1 MTKND
6 RFLIKSV
13 TSQQNQ
19 NKFCFVLDLHY
30 FCAMIYPSNFETK
43 IGFDT
48 VRRELERHCV
58 SALGCANVP
67 RLRFSTR
74 RDEVLRWLEE
84 TNEFLSIV
92 QTGKEFPLSYYFD
105 LRVVLKEVS
114 TPGTFLSA
122 ERLFDLQR
130 LLTTVSQVVR
140 FFSGDGDT
148 GSPYHR
154 LRELTSGMQSFPE
167 LSAAIGHVLDKA
179 GNIKDTASPHLHELR
194 VSIARVTSSING
206 TLRRIIT
213 QGKQDGILDN
223 DVQPSLRDGRLVL
236 PVSAMNKRKLHGIVH
251 DESATGKTVFI
262 EPDAIV
268 EANNRIR
275 ETEAEI
281 AREIIR
287 ILTEVTDQIRPHLD
301 ELAGV
306 LETLGQLDFIRAK
319 ALFAQDVGAQMCH
332 VDRKPVVEWYSAIHP
347 ALMLSLRTQ
356 GKQVVPLNIS
366 LNKQDRIL
374 VISGPNAGGK
384 SVCLKTVGVVQYMM
398 QCGLLPTLRDN
409 SHMGLFRDI
418 FIDIG
423 DQQSIEDDLSTY
435 SSHLQNMKLFLS
447 KGGKET
453 LILIDEMG
461 SGTEPQIGGAI
472 AQSIL
477 EQLNEHQVMG
487 VVTTHYQNLK
497 HFADEAD
504 GVINGAML
512 YDRQRMQPLF
522 QLSIGYPGSSFA
534 IEIARKTGLP
544 QQVIDKA
551 GEIVGSDYIN
561 MDKYLLDIVRDRRY
575 WENKRQD
582 VRAKEKRLDQMIADY
597 DERLDSIRAEHRQII
612 QDARSEAKE
621 ILRTSNAQIEHTI
634 KAIRNEQAERERT
647 KELRRQLDEFKQRL
661 SAEEPVE
668 PERLKE
674 LTPKEKRRKQPKRTP
689 KPVEPKN
696 RPLQAG
702 DNVVLKGTTTVG
714 TLISIDEKYALVAFG
729 NIKTRIEADKV
740 ERTMRKEK
748 MPKAESLSRST
759 TDEIRSRQ
767 LSFKPDI
774 DVRGMR
780 ADEAL
785 QAITYFIDDA
795 IQFTAH
801 RVRILH
807 GTGTG
812 ALKVA
817 IREYL
822 RTVDG
827 VKSFRDEH
835 VQFGGAGITV
845 VELE

>member
-1 MTKND
+1 MKIMY
-6 RFLIKSV
+6 LCS
-13 TSQQNQ
+13 
-19 NKFCFVLDLHY
+19 
-30 FCAMIYPSNFETK
+30 MIYPSNFETK
-43 IGFDT
+43 IGFDA
-48 VRRELERHCV
+48 VRRELERYCV
-58 SALGCANVP
+58 SALGAANVP

-74 RDEVLRWLEE
+74 RDEVMRWLEQ
-84 TNEFLSIV
+84 TNEFLSIL
-92 QTGKEFPLSYYFD
+92 QAKREFPLSYYFD
-105 LRVVLKEVS
+105 LRVVLKEVA

-130 LLTTVSQVVR
+130 LLVTVSQVVR
-140 FFSGDGDT
+140 FFTPDGENGT
-148 GSPYHR
+148 PYPR
-154 LRELTSGMQSFPE
+154 LSELTSGLQAFPE
-167 LSAAIGHVLDKA
+167 LSNAIGHVLDKA
-179 GNIKDTASPHLHELR
+179 GNIKDTASPQLR
-194 VSIARVTSSING
+194 DLRASITHVTSSING
-206 TLRRIIT
+206 TLRRIIAK
-213 QGKQDGILDN
+213 GKQDGILEA
-223 DVQPSLRDGRLVL
+223 DVQPSLRDGRLVV

-251 DESATGKTVFI
+251 DESASGKTVFI

-275 ETEAEI
+275 EIEAEI

-306 LETLGQLDFIRAK
+306 LDTLGQLDFIRAK

-332 VDRKPVVEWYSAIHP
+332 VDRKPVVEWYTALHP
-347 ALMLSLRTQ
+347 ALLLSLRAQ
-356 GKQVVPLNIS
+356 GKEVVPLNIT
-366 LNKQDRIL
+366 LNRKDRIL

-384 SVCLKTVGVVQYMM
+384 SVCLKTVGIVQFMM

-409 SHMGLFRDI
+409 SHMGIFRDI

-423 DQQSIEDDLSTY
+423 DQQSIENDLSTY

-447 KGGKET
+447 KGGNET

-497 HFADEAD
+497 QFAEDTD
-504 GVINGAML
+504 GVVNGAML
-512 YDRQRMQPLF
+512 YDRQHMQPLF
-522 QLSIGYPGSSFA
+522 QLSVGYPGSSFA

-544 QQVIDKA
+544 REVIDKA
-551 GEIVGSDYIN
+551 SEIVGSDYIN

-582 VRAKEKRLDQMIADY
+582 VRAKEKRLDQLIADY
-597 DERLDSIRAEHRQII
+597 DERLEGIRAEHRQII
-612 QDARSEAKE
+612 HDARNEAEE
-621 ILRTSNAQIEHTI
+621 ILRTSNAQIERTI
-634 KAIRNEQAERERT
+634 KEIRAQQAEKERT
-647 KELRRQLDEFKQRL
+647 KELRRQLDEFKKRL
-661 SAEEPVE
+661 AAEEPE
-668 PERLKE
+668 ALERLKE
-674 LTPKEKRRKQPKRTP
+674 LTPKDKPHRKQAKKAAKHVAPK
-689 KPVEPKN
+689 E

-702 DNVVLKGTTTVG
+702 DNVVIKGTNTVG
-714 TLISIDEKYALVAFG
+714 SLISIDEKYALVAFG
-729 NIKTRIEADKV
+729 NIKTRIEANQV

-748 MPKAESLSRST
+748 TPKAESLGRST
-759 TDEIRSRQ
+759 TDEIRTRQ
-767 LSFKPDI
+767 LNFKPDI

-795 IQFTAH
+795 IQFSAQ

-817 IREYL
+817 IRQYL
-822 RTVDG
+822 STVSG
-827 VKSFRDEH
+827 VKSYRDEH

-845 VELE
+845 VDLE

>member
-1 MTKND
+1 
-6 RFLIKSV
+6 
-13 TSQQNQ
+13 
-19 NKFCFVLDLHY
+19 
-30 FCAMIYPSNFETK
+30 MIYPSNFESK
-43 IGFDT
+43 IGFDA

-58 SALGCANVP
+58 SSLGAANVP

-74 RDEVLRWLEE
+74 RDEVIRWLEE

-92 QTGKEFPLSYYFD
+92 QTGREFPLSYYFD
-105 LRVVLKEVS
+105 LRVVLKEIS

-130 LLTTVSQVVR
+130 LLVTVGQVVR
-140 FFSGDGDT
+140 FFATDGEGGT
-148 GSPYHR
+148 PYPR
-154 LRELTSGMQSFPE
+154 LRELTGGMQAFPE

-179 GNIKDTASPHLHELR
+179 GNIKDTASPHLQELR
-194 VSIARVTSSING
+194 TAIARVTSSING
-206 TLRRIIT
+206 TLRRIIS

-319 ALFAQDVGAQMCH
+319 ALFARDVGAQLCH
-332 VDRKPVVEWYSAIHP
+332 VDRKPVIEWYTAIHP
-347 ALMLSLRTQ
+347 ALMLSLRAQ
-356 GKQVVPLNIS
+356 GKEVVPLNIN

-409 SHMGLFRDI
+409 SHMGIFRDI

-423 DQQSIEDDLSTY
+423 DQQSIENDLSTY

-534 IEIARKTGLP
+534 IEIARKTG
-544 QQVIDKA
+544 
-551 GEIVGSDYIN
+551 YIN

-582 VRAKEKRLDQMIADY
+582 IRAKEKRLDQMIASY
-597 DERLDSIRAEHRQII
+597 DERLDNIRAEHRQII
-612 QDARSEAKE
+612 HDARAEAQE
-621 ILRTSNAQIEHTI
+621 ILQGSNAQIERTI
-634 KAIRNEQAERERT
+634 KEIRREQAEKERT

-661 SAEEPVE
+661 NAEEPEV
-668 PERLKE
+668 PTRLKE
-674 LTPKEKRRKQPKRTP
+674 LTPKDKAHRKPPK
-689 KPVEPKN
+689 KKAASQSVAKD

-748 MPKAESLSRST
+748 MPKAESLGRST
-759 TDEIRSRQ
+759 TDEIRARQ
-767 LSFKPDI
+767 LNFKPDI

-795 IQFTAH
+795 IQFSAQ

-822 RTVDG
+822 HSVNG
-827 VKSFRDEH
+827 VKSYRDEH

>member
-1 MTKND
+1 MKND
-6 RFLIKSV
+6 
-13 TSQQNQ
+13 
-19 NKFCFVLDLHY
+19 Y
-30 FCAMIYPSNFETK
+30 FCAMIYPSTFETK
-43 IGFDT
+43 IGFDA

-58 SALGCANVP
+58 SALGAANVP

-92 QTGKEFPLSYYFD
+92 EAGKEFPLSYYFD

-130 LLTTVSQVVR
+130 LLSTVTQVVR
-140 FFSGDGDT
+140 FFADGQ
-148 GSPYHR
+148 SPYPR

-179 GNIKDTASPHLHELR
+179 GNIKDTASPHLQELR
-194 VSIARVTSSING
+194 TSIARVTSSING
-206 TLRRIIT
+206 TLRRIIA

-287 ILTEVTDQIRPHLD
+287 ILTEVTDLIRPHLLD
-301 ELAGV
+301 LEGV

-319 ALFAQDVGAQMCH
+319 ALFAKDVGAQMCH
-332 VDRKPVVEWYSAIHP
+332 VDRKPVVEWYTAIHP
-347 ALMLSLRTQ
+347 ALMLSLRSQ
-356 GKQVVPLNIS
+356 GKEVVPLNIN

-409 SHMGLFRDI
+409 SHMGLFHDI

-423 DQQSIEDDLSTY
+423 DQQSIENDLSTY

-447 KGGKET
+447 KGGRET

-477 EQLNEHQVMG
+477 EQLNRHQVMG

-497 HFADEAD
+497 HFADETD
-504 GVINGAML
+504 GVVNGAML

-522 QLSIGYPGSSFA
+522 QLSMGYPGSSFA

-551 GEIVGSDYIN
+551 AEIVGSDYIN

-582 VRAKEKRLDQMIADY
+582 IRAKEKRLDQMISDY
-597 DERLDSIRAEHRQII
+597 DERLDNIRAEHRQII
-612 QDARSEAKE
+612 HDARDEAKE
-621 ILRTSNAQIEHTI
+621 ILRTSNAQIERTI
-634 KAIRNEQAERERT
+634 KEIREQQAEKERT
-647 KELRRQLDEFKQRL
+647 KELRRQLDEFKKRL
-661 SAEEPVE
+661 NTEEPE
-668 PERLKE
+668 TPARLKE
-674 LTPKEKRRKQPKRTP
+674 LQPKDEPRRKKPKKTAP
-689 KPVEPKN
+689 KPVVKD

-702 DNVVLKGTTTVG
+702 DNVVIKGTTTVG

-748 MPKAESLSRST
+748 TPKAESLSRAT
-759 TDEIRSRQ
+759 TDEIRTRQ
-767 LSFKPDI
+767 LNFKPDI

-795 IQFTAH
+795 IQFSAQ

-822 RTVDG
+822 HTVSG

>member
-1 MTKND
+1 MKKND
-6 RFLIKSV
+6 
-13 TSQQNQ
+13 
-19 NKFCFVLDLHY
+19 Y
-30 FCAMIYPSNFETK
+30 FCAMIYPSTFETK
-43 IGFDT
+43 IGFDA

-58 SALGCANVP
+58 SALGAANVP
-67 RLRFSTR
+67 RLHFSTR
-74 RDEVLRWLEE
+74 RDEVIRWLEE
-84 TNEFLSIV
+84 THEFLSIL

-105 LRVVLKEVS
+105 LRAVLKEVS

-122 ERLFDLQR
+122 EHLFDLQR
-130 LLTTVSQVVR
+130 LMVTVSQIVR
-140 FFSGDGDT
+140 FFMADGE
-148 GSPYHR
+148 GQLPYPR
-154 LRELTSGMQSFPE
+154 LRELTSGMQAFPE

-179 GNIKDTASPHLHELR
+179 GNIKDTASPELQQLR
-194 VSIARVTSSING
+194 TTIARVTGSING
-206 TLRRIIT
+206 TLRRIIA
-213 QGKQDGILDN
+213 QGKQDGILEG

-236 PVSAMNKRKLHGIVH
+236 PVSAMNKRRLRGIVH

-262 EPDAIV
+262 EPEAIV

-287 ILTEVTDQIRPHLD
+287 ILTAVTDQVRPHLA
-301 ELAGV
+301 ELEGV
-306 LETLGQLDFIRAK
+306 LDTLGQLDFIRAK
-319 ALFAQDVGAQMCH
+319 ALFAKDVGAQMCH
-332 VDRKPVVEWYSAIHP
+332 IDRKPVIEWYTAIHP
-347 ALMLSLRTQ
+347 ALMLSLRSQ
-356 GKQVVPLNIS
+356 GKEVVPLNIN

-409 SHMGLFRDI
+409 SHMGIFRDI

-423 DQQSIEDDLSTY
+423 DQQSIENDLSTY

-477 EQLNEHQVMG
+477 EQLNNHQVMG

-497 HFADEAD
+497 HFADETD

-551 GEIVGSDYIN
+551 SEIVGSDYIN

-582 VRAKEKRLDQMIADY
+582 VRTKEKRLDQMIADY
-597 DERLDSIRAEHRQII
+597 DERLENIRAEHRQII
-612 QDARSEAKE
+612 HDARAEAQE
-621 ILRTSNAQIEHTI
+621 ILQGSNAQIERTI
-634 KAIRNEQAERERT
+634 KEIRREQAEKERT

-661 SAEEPVE
+661 NAEEPVA

-674 LTPKEKRRKQPKRTP
+674 LTPKDKAHRKPTKKKTTP
-689 KPVEPKN
+689 KAITRD

-748 MPKAESLSRST
+748 TPKTESLSRST

-767 LSFKPDI
+767 LNFKPDI

-795 IQFTAH
+795 IQFSAQ

-822 RTVDG
+822 HTVSG

-845 VELE
+845 VDLE

>member
-1 MTKND
+1 
-6 RFLIKSV
+6 
-13 TSQQNQ
+13 
-19 NKFCFVLDLHY
+19 
-30 FCAMIYPSNFETK
+30 MIYPSNFETK
-43 IGFDT
+43 IGFDA
-48 VRRELERHCV
+48 VRRELERYCV
-58 SALGCANVP
+58 SALGAANVP

-74 RDEVLRWLEE
+74 RDEVIRWLEQ

-92 QTGKEFPLSYYFD
+92 QVKREFPLSYYFD
-105 LRVVLKEVS
+105 LRVVLKEVA

-130 LLTTVSQVVR
+130 LLVTVSQVVR
-140 FFSGDGDT
+140 FFAPDGENGT
-148 GSPYHR
+148 PYPR
-154 LRELTSGMQSFPE
+154 LSELTSGLQAFPE
-167 LSAAIGHVLDKA
+167 LSKAIGHVLDKA
-179 GNIKDTASPHLHELR
+179 GNIKDTASPQLR
-194 VSIARVTSSING
+194 DLRTSITHVTSSING
-206 TLRRIIT
+206 TLRRIIA
-213 QGKQDGILDN
+213 QGKQDGILEA

-251 DESATGKTVFI
+251 DESASGKTVFI

-275 ETEAEI
+275 EIEAEI

-306 LETLGQLDFIRAK
+306 LDTLGQLDFIRAK

-332 VDRKPVVEWYSAIHP
+332 IDRKPVVEWYTALHP
-347 ALMLSLRTQ
+347 ALLLSLRAQ
-356 GKQVVPLNIS
+356 GKEVVPLNIT
-366 LNKQDRIL
+366 LNRKDRIL

-384 SVCLKTVGVVQYMM
+384 SVCLKTVGIVQYMM

-409 SHMGLFRDI
+409 SHMGIFNDI

-423 DQQSIEDDLSTY
+423 DQQSIENDLSTY

-447 KGGKET
+447 RGGKET

-497 HFADEAD
+497 QFAEDTD
-504 GVINGAML
+504 GVVNGAML
-512 YDRQRMQPLF
+512 YDRQHMQPLF
-522 QLSIGYPGSSFA
+522 QLSVGYPGSSFA

-544 QQVIDKA
+544 REVIDKA
-551 GEIVGSDYIN
+551 SEIVGSDYIN

-582 VRAKEKRLDQMIADY
+582 VRAKEKRLDQLIADY
-597 DERLDSIRAEHRQII
+597 DERLEGIRAEHRQII
-612 QDARSEAKE
+612 HDARNEAEE
-621 ILRTSNAQIEHTI
+621 ILRTSNAQIERTI
-634 KAIRNEQAERERT
+634 KEIRAQQAEKERT
-647 KELRRQLDEFKQRL
+647 KELRRQLDEFKKRL
-661 SAEEPVE
+661 ATEEPE
-668 PERLKE
+668 APERLKE
-674 LTPKEKRRKQPKRTP
+674 LTPKNQPRRKQPKKTV
-689 KPVEPKN
+689 KPVSPKE

-702 DNVVLKGTTTVG
+702 DNVVIKGSNTVG
-714 TLISIDEKYALVAFG
+714 SLISIDEKYALVAFG
-729 NIKTRIEADKV
+729 NIKTRIEADQV

-748 MPKAESLSRST
+748 TPKAESLGRST
-759 TDEIRSRQ
+759 TDEIRTRQ
-767 LSFKPDI
+767 LNFKPDI

-795 IQFTAH
+795 IQFSAQ

-817 IREYL
+817 IRQYL
-822 RTVDG
+822 SAVSG
-827 VKSFRDEH
+827 VKSYRDEH

-845 VELE
+845 VDLE

>member
-1 MTKND
+1 
-6 RFLIKSV
+6 
-13 TSQQNQ
+13 
-19 NKFCFVLDLHY
+19 
-30 FCAMIYPSNFETK
+30 MIYPDFFESK
-43 IGFDT
+43 IGFDA

-58 SALGCANVP
+58 SALGAANVP
-67 RLRFSTR
+67 RLHFSTR
-74 RDEVLRWLEE
+74 RDEVLRWLEQ

-92 QTGKEFPLSYYFD
+92 QTGREFPLSYYFD
-105 LRVVLKEVS
+105 LRVVLKEVA

-130 LLTTVSQVVR
+130 LLMTVSQVVR
-140 FFSGDGDT
+140 FFATEESRT
-148 GSPYHR
+148 LYPR
-154 LRELTSGMQSFPE
+154 LNELTGGMQAFPE
-167 LSAAIGHVLDKA
+167 LSDTIGHVLDKA
-179 GNIKDTASPHLHELR
+179 GNIKDTASPRLGELR
-194 VSIARVTSSING
+194 TAIARVTSSING
-206 TLRRIIT
+206 TMRRIIA
-213 QGKQDGILDN
+213 QGKQDGILDA
-223 DVQPSLRDGRLVL
+223 DVQPSLRDGRLVV

-287 ILTEVTDQIRPHLD
+287 ILTEISDQIRPHLD

-319 ALFAQDVGAQMCH
+319 ALFAKDVGAQMCH
-332 VDRKPVVEWYSAIHP
+332 VDRKPVVEWYTAIHP
-347 ALMLSLRTQ
+347 ALLLSLRSQ
-356 GKQVVPLNIS
+356 GKEVVPLNIH

-423 DQQSIEDDLSTY
+423 DQQSIENDLSTY

-497 HFADEAD
+497 HYADEAE
-504 GVINGAML
+504 GVVNGAML

-522 QLSIGYPGSSFA
+522 QLSMGYPGSSFA

-551 GEIVGSDYIN
+551 SEIVGSDYIN

-582 VRAKEKRLDQMIADY
+582 IRMKERHLDQMIADY
-597 DERLDSIRAEHRQII
+597 DERLDKIRAEHRQII
-612 QDARSEAKE
+612 HDARSEAQE
-621 ILRTSNAQIEHTI
+621 ILRGSNAQIERTI
-634 KAIRNEQAERERT
+634 KEIREQQAEKERT

-661 SAEEPVE
+661 NAME
-668 PERLKE
+668 PEDPSRLKE
-674 LTPKEKRRKQPKRTP
+674 ITPKDKPRRKQPKKKAAQTP
-689 KPVEPKN
+689 AKD
-696 RPLQAG
+696 RPLQPG
-702 DNVVLKGTTTVG
+702 DNVLLKGTTTVG

-729 NIKTRIEADKV
+729 NIKTRIEADQV

-748 MPKAESLSRST
+748 LPKAESLSRST
-759 TDEIRSRQ
+759 TDEIRTRQ
-767 LSFKPDI
+767 LNFKPDI

-795 IQFTAH
+795 IQFSAQ

-822 RTVDG
+822 HSVDG

>member
-1 MTKND
+1 
-6 RFLIKSV
+6 
-13 TSQQNQ
+13 
-19 NKFCFVLDLHY
+19 
-30 FCAMIYPSNFETK
+30 MIYPSTFETK
-43 IGFDT
+43 IGFDA

-58 SALGCANVP
+58 SALGAANVP
-67 RLRFSTR
+67 LLRFSNR
-74 RDEVLRWLEE
+74 RDEVVRWLEE
-84 TNEFLSIV
+84 TNEFLSIL

-105 LRVVLKEVS
+105 LRVVLKEIA

-130 LLTTVSQVVR
+130 LLVTVSQVLR
-140 FFSGDGDT
+140 FFNSGNDGNT
-148 GSPYHR
+148 TYPR
-154 LRELTSGMQSFPE
+154 LSELTSGMQAFPE
-167 LSAAIGHVLDKA
+167 LSTAIAHVLDKA

-206 TLRRIIT
+206 TLRRIIA

-287 ILTEVTDQIRPHLD
+287 ILTEVTDLIRPHLA
-301 ELAGV
+301 ELASV

-319 ALFAQDVGAQMCH
+319 ALFAKDVGAQMCH
-332 VDRKPVVEWYSAIHP
+332 IDRKPVVEWYTAIHP
-347 ALMLSLRTQ
+347 ALMLSLRAQ
-356 GKQVVPLNIS
+356 GKEVVPLNIN
-366 LNKQDRIL
+366 LNRQDRIL

-418 FIDIG
+418 FID
-423 DQQSIEDDLSTY
+423 QQSIENDLSTY

-447 KGGKET
+447 KGGRET

-497 HFADEAD
+497 HFADETD
-504 GVINGAML
+504 GVVNGAML

-522 QLSIGYPGSSFA
+522 QLSMGYPGSSFA

-551 GEIVGSDYIN
+551 SEIVGSDYIN

-597 DERLDSIRAEHRQII
+597 DDRLDNIRAEHRQII
-612 QDARSEAKE
+612 HDARAEAQE
-621 ILRTSNAQIEHTI
+621 ILQGSNAQIERTI
-634 KAIRNEQAERERT
+634 KEIRAQQAEKERT

-661 SAEEPVE
+661 NASEPE
-668 PERLKE
+668 APERLKE
-674 LTPKEKRRKQPKRTP
+674 LTPKDKAHRKQPKKKAAP
-689 KPVEPKN
+689 KPVAKD

-714 TLISIDEKYALVAFG
+714 SLISIDEKYALVAFG

-748 MPKAESLSRST
+748 TPKAESLGRST
-759 TDEIRSRQ
+759 TDEIRARQ
-767 LSFKPDI
+767 LNFKPDI

-795 IQFTAH
+795 IQFSAQ

-822 RTVDG
+822 HTVNG

-845 VELE
+845 VDLE

>member
-1 MTKND
+1 
-6 RFLIKSV
+6 
-13 TSQQNQ
+13 
-19 NKFCFVLDLHY
+19 
-30 FCAMIYPSNFETK
+30 MIYPSNFETK
-43 IGFDT
+43 IGFDAI
-48 VRRELERHCV
+48 RHELARHCV
-58 SALGCANVP
+58 SELGTAHVP
-67 RLRFSTR
+67 LLRFSTR
-74 RDEVLRWLEE
+74 RDEVIGWLEE

-92 QTGKEFPLSYYFD
+92 ETGKEFPLSYYFD

-130 LLTTVSQVVR
+130 LLQTVGQVVR
-140 FFSGDGDT
+140 FFTSGGDGE
-148 GSPYHR
+148 SPYPR
-154 LRELTSGMQSFPE
+154 LKQLTAGLQSFPE
-167 LSAAIGHVLDKA
+167 LGTAIGHVLDKA
-179 GNIKDTASPHLHELR
+179 GNIKDTASPRLQELR
-194 VSIARVTSSING
+194 TSIARVTSSING
-206 TLRRIIT
+206 TLRRIIA
-213 QGKQDGILDN
+213 QGKQDGILDA

-236 PVSAMNKRKLHGIVH
+236 PVSAMNKRKVHGIVH

-262 EPDAIV
+262 EPEAIV

-287 ILTEVTDQIRPHLD
+287 ILTALTDQIRPHLP
-301 ELAGV
+301 ELEGV
-306 LETLGQLDFIRAK
+306 LETLGRLDFIRAK
-319 ALFAQDVGAQMCH
+319 ALFAQDVGGQMCH
-332 VDRKPVVEWYSAIHP
+332 VDRHPVVEWYHAIHP
-347 ALMLSLRTQ
+347 ALMMSLRVQ
-356 GKQVVPLNIS
+356 GKSVVPLNIT
-366 LNKQDRIL
+366 LNKRDRVL

-398 QCGLLPTLRDN
+398 QCGLLPTVHDN
-409 SHMGLFRDI
+409 SHMGIFHDI

-423 DQQSIEDDLSTY
+423 DQQSIENDLSTY
-435 SSHLQNMKLFLS
+435 SSHLQNMKLFLA
-447 KGGKET
+447 KGGEQS

-477 EQLNEHQVMG
+477 EQLNEHRVMG

-497 HFADEAD
+497 HFADETD
-504 GVINGAML
+504 GVVNGAML

-522 QLSIGYPGSSFA
+522 QLSMGYPGSSFA

-551 GEIVGSDYIN
+551 SEIVGSDYIN

-575 WENKRQD
+575 WENKRQE
-582 VRAKEKRLDQMIADY
+582 VRAKEKRLDQMIEAY
-597 DERLDSIRAEHRQII
+597 DQRLDNIRAEHRQII
-612 QDARSEAKE
+612 HDAREEAQE
-621 ILRTSNAQIEHTI
+621 ILRGSNAQIEKTI
-634 KAIRNEQAERERT
+634 KEIRDQQAEKERT

-661 SAEEPVE
+661 NAEEPE
-668 PERLKE
+668 APTRLKE
-674 LTPKEKRRKQPKRTP
+674 LTPKDKPRRKQPKSKRTP
-689 KPVEPKN
+689 AAPAS

-702 DNVVLKGTTTVG
+702 DNVVIKGTTTVG

-748 MPKAESLSRST
+748 LPKAESLSRST
-759 TDEIRSRQ
+759 TDEIRTRQ
-767 LSFKPDI
+767 LNFKPDI

-795 IQFTAH
+795 IQFNAQ

-822 RTVDG
+822 RSVGG
-827 VKSFRDEH
+827 VKSYRDEH

>member
-1 MTKND
+1 
-6 RFLIKSV
+6 
-13 TSQQNQ
+13 
-19 NKFCFVLDLHY
+19 
-30 FCAMIYPSNFETK
+30 MIYPSSFENK
-43 IGFDT
+43 IGFDA

-58 SALGCANVP
+58 STLGAANVP
-67 RLRFSTR
+67 RLRFSTQ
-74 RDEVLRWLEE
+74 RDEVVRWLEQ

-92 QTGKEFPLSYYFD
+92 QTGREFPLSYYFD
-105 LRVVLKEVS
+105 LRVVLKEVA

-130 LLTTVSQVVR
+130 LLVTVTQVVR
-140 FFSGDGDT
+140 FFATDGEGNT
-148 GSPYHR
+148 PYPR
-154 LRELTSGMQSFPE
+154 LRELTNGMQSFPE
-167 LSAAIGHVLDKA
+167 VSVAIGRVLDKA
-179 GNIKDTASPHLHELR
+179 GNIKDTASPILHELR

-206 TLRRIIT
+206 TLRRIIA

-236 PVSAMNKRKLHGIVH
+236 PVNAMNKRKLHGIVH

-262 EPDAIV
+262 EPEAIV

-287 ILTEVTDQIRPHLD
+287 ILTEVTDLIRPHLD

-306 LETLGQLDFIRAK
+306 LDTLGLLDFIRAK

-332 VDRKPVVEWYSAIHP
+332 VDRKPVLEWYSAVHP
-347 ALMLSLRTQ
+347 ALLLSLRTQ
-356 GKQVVPLNIS
+356 GKEVVPLNIA
-366 LNKQDRIL
+366 LNRQNRIL

-384 SVCLKTVGVVQYMM
+384 SVCLKTVGIVQYMM
-398 QCGLLPTLRDN
+398 QCGLLPPLRDN
-409 SHMGLFRDI
+409 SHMGIFRDI

-423 DQQSIEDDLSTY
+423 DQQSIENDLSTY

-477 EQLNEHQVMG
+477 EQLNDHQVMG

-497 HFADEAD
+497 HFAEEAE
-504 GVINGAML
+504 GVVNGAML

-522 QLSIGYPGSSFA
+522 QLSVGYPGSSFA

-551 GEIVGSDYIN
+551 SEIVGSDYIN

-582 VRAKEKRLDQMIADY
+582 IRAKEKRLDQMVADY
-597 DERLDSIRAEHRQII
+597 DERLENIRAEHRQII
-612 QDARSEAKE
+612 HEARDEAKE
-621 ILRTSNAQIEHTI
+621 ILRTSNAQIERTI
-634 KAIRNEQAERERT
+634 KEIREQQAEKERT

-661 SAEEPVE
+661 NAEEPE
-668 PERLKE
+668 IPTRLME
-674 LTPKEKRRKQPKRTP
+674 LTPKDKPHRKQPKKQTP
-689 KPVEPKN
+689 KPLPVKE

-748 MPKAESLSRST
+748 KNKVESLGRTT
-759 TDEIRSRQ
+759 TDEIRNRQ
-767 LSFKPDI
+767 LNFKPDI

-795 IQFTAH
+795 IQFSAQ

-822 RTVDG
+822 RTVNG
-827 VKSFRDEH
+827 VKSYRDEH

>member
-1 MTKND
+1 MAKND
-6 RFLIKSV
+6 
-13 TSQQNQ
+13 
-19 NKFCFVLDLHY
+19 Y
-30 FCAMIYPSNFETK
+30 FCHMIYPSNFESK
-43 IGFDT
+43 IGFDA

-58 SALGCANVP
+58 SALGTANVP

-74 RDEVLRWLEE
+74 RDEVIRWLEE

-92 QTGKEFPLSYYFD
+92 LTGREFPLSYYFD

-130 LLTTVSQVVR
+130 LLVTVNQVVR
-140 FFSGDGDT
+140 FFAADGDGQ
-148 GSPYHR
+148 SPYPR
-154 LRELTSGMQSFPE
+154 LRQLTSGLQAFPE

-179 GNIKDTASPHLHELR
+179 GNIKDTASPHLQELR
-194 VSIARVTSSING
+194 TSIARVTSSING
-206 TLRRIIT
+206 TLRRIIS

-236 PVSAMNKRKLHGIVH
+236 PVSAMNKRKLRGIVH

-301 ELAGV
+301 ELAAV

-332 VDRKPVVEWYSAIHP
+332 VDRKPVIEWYTAKHP
-347 ALMLSLRTQ
+347 ALMLSLRSQ
-356 GKQVVPLNIS
+356 GKEVVPLNIA
-366 LNKQDRIL
+366 LNKQNRIL

-409 SHMGLFRDI
+409 SHMGIFRDI

-423 DQQSIEDDLSTY
+423 DQQSIENDLSTY

-477 EQLNEHQVMG
+477 EQLNNDQVMG
-487 VVTTHYQNLK
+487 IVTTHYQNLK
-497 HFADEAD
+497 HFADETD
-504 GVINGAML
+504 GVVNGAML

-522 QLSIGYPGSSFA
+522 QLSMGYPGSSFA

-551 GEIVGSDYIN
+551 SEIVGSDYIN

-582 VRAKEKRLDQMIADY
+582 VRAKEKRLDQMIEDY
-597 DERLDSIRAEHRQII
+597 DERLDNIRAEHRQII
-612 QDARSEAKE
+612 HDARHEAEE
-621 ILRTSNAQIEHTI
+621 ILRGSNAQIERTI
-634 KAIRNEQAERERT
+634 KEIREQQAEKERT

-661 SAEEPVE
+661 NAEEPIE
-668 PERLKE
+668 PDRLKE
-674 LTPKEKRRKQPKRTP
+674 LTPKDKPRRKQPKKKAP
-689 KPVEPKN
+689 QPVAKD

-702 DNVVLKGTTTVG
+702 DNVVLKGTKTVG

-729 NIKTRIEADKV
+729 NIKTRIEAGQV
-740 ERTMRKEK
+740 ERTMRKEAL
-748 MPKAESLSRST
+748 PKAESLGRT
-759 TDEIRSRQ
+759 TSDEIRTRQ
-767 LSFKPDI
+767 LNFKPDI

-795 IQFTAH
+795 IQFSAQ

-822 RTVDG
+822 HTVGG
-827 VKSFRDEH
+827 VKSYRDEH

>member
-1 MTKND
+1 
-6 RFLIKSV
+6 
-13 TSQQNQ
+13 
-19 NKFCFVLDLHY
+19 
-30 FCAMIYPSNFETK
+30 MIYPSSFETK
-43 IGFDT
+43 IGFDA

-58 SALGCANVP
+58 SALGAANVP

-74 RDEVLRWLEE
+74 RDEVIRWLEE

-92 QTGKEFPLSYYFD
+92 QTGREFPLSYYFD

-130 LLTTVSQVVR
+130 LLGTVTQVVR
-140 FFSGDGDT
+140 FFATDGDGNA
-148 GSPYHR
+148 PYPR
-154 LRELTSGMQSFPE
+154 LRELTSGMQAFPE
-167 LSAAIGHVLDKA
+167 LSSAIGHVLDKA

-194 VSIARVTSSING
+194 VAIARVTSSING
-206 TLRRIIT
+206 TLRRIIA

-319 ALFAQDVGAQMCH
+319 ALFAKDVGAQMCH
-332 VDRKPVVEWYSAIHP
+332 IDRKPVVEWYTAIHP
-347 ALMLSLRTQ
+347 ALMLSLRPQ
-356 GKQVVPLNIS
+356 GKEVVPLNIN
-366 LNKQDRIL
+366 LNQQNRIL

-409 SHMGLFRDI
+409 SHMGLFHDI

-423 DQQSIEDDLSTY
+423 DQQSIENDLSTY

-477 EQLNEHQVMG
+477 EQLNEHKVMG

-497 HFADEAD
+497 HFADETD
-504 GVINGAML
+504 GVVNGAML

-522 QLSIGYPGSSFA
+522 QLSMGYPGSSFA

-551 GEIVGSDYIN
+551 SEIVGSDYIN

-597 DERLDSIRAEHRQII
+597 DERLDNIRAEHRQII
-612 QDARSEAKE
+612 HDARAEAQE
-621 ILRTSNAQIEHTI
+621 ILQGSNAQIERTI
-634 KAIRNEQAERERT
+634 KEIRAQQAEKERT
-647 KELRRQLDEFKQRL
+647 KELRRQLDEFKRRL
-661 SAEEPVE
+661 NAEEPE
-668 PERLKE
+668 SPERLKE
-674 LTPKEKRRKQPKRTP
+674 LTPNDKAHRKPAKKKV
-689 KPVEPKN
+689 KPLQADKN

-748 MPKAESLSRST
+748 MPKTESLGRTT

-767 LSFKPDI
+767 LNFKPDI

-795 IQFTAH
+795 IQFSAQ

-822 RTVDG
+822 HTVSG
-827 VKSFRDEH
+827 VKSYRDEH

-845 VELE
+845 VDLE

>member
-1 MTKND
+1 
-6 RFLIKSV
+6 
-13 TSQQNQ
+13 
-19 NKFCFVLDLHY
+19 
-30 FCAMIYPSNFETK
+30 MIYPSSFETK
-43 IGFDT
+43 IGFDA
-48 VRRELERHCV
+48 VRREVERHCV
-58 SALGCANVP
+58 SALGAANVP

-74 RDEVLRWLEE
+74 RDEVIRWLEE
-84 TNEFLSIV
+84 TNEFLSILE
-92 QTGKEFPLSYYFD
+92 TGKEFPLSYYFD

-130 LLTTVSQVVR
+130 LLSTVTQVVR
-140 FFSGDGDT
+140 FFAVEGGEST
-148 GSPYHR
+148 PYPR
-154 LRELTSGMQSFPE
+154 LRELTSDMQSFPE

-179 GNIKDTASPHLHELR
+179 GNIKDTASPRLQELR
-194 VSIARVTSSING
+194 TAIARVTSSING
-206 TLRRIIT
+206 TLRRIIA

-287 ILTEVTDQIRPHLD
+287 ILTEVTDLIRPHLG

-306 LETLGQLDFIRAK
+306 LDTLGQLDFIRAK
-319 ALFAQDVGAQMCH
+319 ALFAKDVGAQMCH
-332 VDRKPVVEWYSAIHP
+332 VDRKPVVEWYTAIHP
-347 ALMLSLRTQ
+347 ALMLSLRSQ
-356 GKQVVPLNIS
+356 GKEVVPLNIA
-366 LNKQDRIL
+366 LNKQNRIL

-409 SHMGLFRDI
+409 SHMGLFNDI

-423 DQQSIEDDLSTY
+423 DQQSIENDLSTY

-447 KGGKET
+447 RGGKQS

-497 HFADEAD
+497 HFADETD
-504 GVINGAML
+504 GVVNGAML
-512 YDRQRMQPLF
+512 YDRQHMQPLF
-522 QLSIGYPGSSFA
+522 QLSMGYPGSSFA

-551 GEIVGSDYIN
+551 AEIVGSDYIN

-582 VRAKEKRLDQMIADY
+582 VRAKERRLDQMIADY
-597 DERLDSIRAEHRQII
+597 DERLDNIRAEHRQII
-612 QDARSEAKE
+612 HEARAEAQE
-621 ILRTSNAQIEHTI
+621 ILQGSNAQIERTI
-634 KAIRNEQAERERT
+634 KAIRDEQAEKERT
-647 KELRRQLDEFKQRL
+647 KELRRQLDEFKARL
-661 SAEEPVE
+661 NAEEPE
-668 PERLKE
+668 TPLRLKE
-674 LTPKEKRRKQPKRTP
+674 LTPKTTPRRKQPKKSAP
-689 KPVEPKN
+689 KAMAKD

-729 NIKTRIEADKV
+729 IIKTRIEADKV

-748 MPKAESLSRST
+748 APKAESLGRST
-759 TDEIRSRQ
+759 TDEIRARQ
-767 LSFKPDI
+767 LNFKPDI

-795 IQFTAH
+795 IQFSAQ

-822 RTVDG
+822 HTVSG
-827 VKSFRDEH
+827 VKSYRDEH

-845 VELE
+845 VDLE

>member
-1 MTKND
+1 MEKNYY
-6 RFLIKSV
+6 L
-13 TSQQNQ
+13 
-19 NKFCFVLDLHY
+19 
-30 FCAMIYPSNFETK
+30 CAMIYPSNFETK
-43 IGFDT
+43 IGFDA

-58 SALGCANVP
+58 SALGAANVP
-67 RLRFSTR
+67 LLRFSTR
-74 RDEVLRWLEE
+74 RDEIVRWLEE
-84 TNEFLSIV
+84 TNEFLSIIV
-92 QTGKEFPLSYYFD
+92 TGKEFPLSYYFD
-105 LRVVLKEVS
+105 LRVVLKEVA

-130 LLTTVSQVVR
+130 LLVTVTQIVR
-140 FFSGDGDT
+140 FFAANGESGT
-148 GSPYHR
+148 PYPR
-154 LRELTSGMQSFPE
+154 LRELTSGMQAFPE
-167 LSAAIGHVLDKA
+167 LSAAIGHILDKA

-194 VSIARVTSSING
+194 TAIARVTSSING
-206 TLRRIIT
+206 TLRRIIA

-287 ILTEVTDQIRPHLD
+287 ILTEVTDLIRPHLD
-301 ELAGV
+301 DLAAV
-306 LETLGQLDFIRAK
+306 LETLGRLDFIRAK

-332 VDRKPVVEWYSAIHP
+332 VDRKPVIEWYNAIHP

-356 GKQVVPLNIS
+356 GKEVVPLNIS

-384 SVCLKTVGVVQYMM
+384 SVCLKTVGVVQYMV

-409 SHMGLFRDI
+409 SHMGIFHDI

-423 DQQSIEDDLSTY
+423 DQQSIENDLSTY

-447 KGGKET
+447 RGGKET

-497 HFADEAD
+497 HFAEETD
-504 GVINGAML
+504 GVVNGAML

-522 QLSIGYPGSSFA
+522 QLSMGYPGSSFA

-544 QQVIDKA
+544 QAVIDKA
-551 GEIVGSDYIN
+551 SEIVGSDYIN

-582 VRAKEKRLDQMIADY
+582 IRSKEKRLDQMIADY
-597 DERLDSIRAEHRQII
+597 DERLDNIRAEHRQII
-612 QDARSEAKE
+612 HDARAEAQE
-621 ILRTSNAQIEHTI
+621 LLRGSNAQIERTI
-634 KAIRNEQAERERT
+634 KEIRNQQAEKERT

-661 SAEEPVE
+661 NEQE
-668 PERLKE
+668 PEAPSRLQE
-674 LTPKEKRRKQPKRTP
+674 LTPKDKPHRKQPKKKTP
-689 KPVEPKN
+689 QPMTKD
-696 RPLQAG
+696 RPMQAG

-729 NIKTRIEADKV
+729 NIKTRVEADKV

-748 MPKAESLSRST
+748 KQKTESLGRAT
-759 TDEIRSRQ
+759 TDEIRTRQ
-767 LSFKPDI
+767 LNFKPDI

-795 IQFTAH
+795 IQFSAQ

-822 RTVDG
+822 HTVSG
-827 VKSFRDEH
+827 VKSYRDEH

-845 VELE
+845 VDLE

>member
-1 MTKND
+1 
-6 RFLIKSV
+6 R
-13 TSQQNQ
+13 
-19 NKFCFVLDLHY
+19 
-30 FCAMIYPSNFETK
+30 
-43 IGFDT
+43 
-48 VRRELERHCV
+48 
-58 SALGCANVP
+58 
-67 RLRFSTR
+67 
-74 RDEVLRWLEE
+74 
-84 TNEFLSIV
+84 
-92 QTGKEFPLSYYFD
+92 
-105 LRVVLKEVS
+105 
-114 TPGTFLSA
+114 
-122 ERLFDLQR
+122 
-130 LLTTVSQVVR
+130 
-140 FFSGDGDT
+140 
-148 GSPYHR
+148 
-154 LRELTSGMQSFPE
+154 
-167 LSAAIGHVLDKA
+167 
-179 GNIKDTASPHLHELR
+179 LHELR

-206 TLRRIIT
+206 TIRRIIA
-213 QGKQDGILDN
+213 QGKQDDILEN

-301 ELAGV
+301 ELSGV

-319 ALFAQDVGAQMCH
+319 ALFAKDVGAQLCH
-332 VDRKPVVEWYSAIHP
+332 VDRKPVVEWYTAIHP
-347 ALMLSLRTQ
+347 ALMLSLRNQ
-356 GKQVVPLNIS
+356 GKEVVPLNIN
-366 LNKQDRIL
+366 LNKKDRIL

-423 DQQSIEDDLSTY
+423 DQQSIENDLSTY

-504 GVINGAML
+504 GVVNGAML
-512 YDRQRMQPLF
+512 YDRQHMQPLF
-522 QLSIGYPGSSFA
+522 QLSVGYPGSSFA

-551 GEIVGSDYIN
+551 SEIVGSDYIN

-582 VRAKEKRLDQMIADY
+582 VRAKERRLDQLIADY
-597 DERLDSIRAEHRQII
+597 DERLDNIRAEHRQII
-612 QDARSEAKE
+612 HEARNEAEE
-621 ILRTSNAQIEHTI
+621 ILRTSNAQIERTI
-634 KAIRNEQAERERT
+634 KEIREQQAEKERT
-647 KELRRQLDEFKQRL
+647 KELRRQLDEFKRRL
-661 SAEEPVE
+661 NAEEPEV
-668 PERLKE
+668 PSRLKE
-674 LTPKEKRRKQPKRTP
+674 LTPKDKPRRKQPKKAAP
-689 KPVEPKN
+689 KPVAKD

-702 DNVVLKGTTTVG
+702 DNVVIKGTTTVG

-729 NIKTRIEADKV
+729 NIKTRIEVDQV

-748 MPKAESLSRST
+748 TPKAESLSRST
-759 TDEIRSRQ
+759 TDEIRARQ
-767 LSFKPDI
+767 LNFKPDI

-795 IQFTAH
+795 IQFNAH

-822 RTVDG
+822 HTVNG
-827 VKSFRDEH
+827 VKSYRDEH

>member
-1 MTKND
+1 
-6 RFLIKSV
+6 
-13 TSQQNQ
+13 
-19 NKFCFVLDLHY
+19 
-30 FCAMIYPSNFETK
+30 MIYPSTFETK
-43 IGFDT
+43 IGFDA

-58 SALGCANVP
+58 SALGAANVP

-92 QTGKEFPLSYYFD
+92 EAGKEFPLSYYFD

-130 LLTTVSQVVR
+130 LLSTVTQVVR
-140 FFSGDGDT
+140 FFADGQ
-148 GSPYHR
+148 SPYPR

-179 GNIKDTASPHLHELR
+179 GNIKDTASPHLQELR
-194 VSIARVTSSING
+194 TSIARVTSSING
-206 TLRRIIT
+206 TLRRIIA

-287 ILTEVTDQIRPHLD
+287 ILTEVTDLIRPHLRD
-301 ELAGV
+301 LEGV

-319 ALFAQDVGAQMCH
+319 ALFAKDVGAQMCH
-332 VDRKPVVEWYSAIHP
+332 VDRKPVVEWYTAIHP
-347 ALMLSLRTQ
+347 ALMLSLRSQ
-356 GKQVVPLNIS
+356 GKEVVPLNIN

-409 SHMGLFRDI
+409 SHMGLFHDI

-423 DQQSIEDDLSTY
+423 DQQSIENDLSTY

-447 KGGKET
+447 KGGRET

-477 EQLNEHQVMG
+477 EQLNRHQVMG

-497 HFADEAD
+497 HFADETD
-504 GVINGAML
+504 GVVNGAML

-522 QLSIGYPGSSFA
+522 QLSMGYPGSSFA

-551 GEIVGSDYIN
+551 AEIVGSDYIN

-582 VRAKEKRLDQMIADY
+582 IRAKEKRLDQMISDY
-597 DERLDSIRAEHRQII
+597 DERLDNIRAEHRQII
-612 QDARSEAKE
+612 HDARDEAKE
-621 ILRTSNAQIEHTI
+621 ILRTSNAQIERTI
-634 KAIRNEQAERERT
+634 KEIREQQAEKERT
-647 KELRRQLDEFKQRL
+647 KELRRQLDEFKKRL
-661 SAEEPVE
+661 NTEEPE
-668 PERLKE
+668 APARLKE
-674 LTPKEKRRKQPKRTP
+674 LQPKDEPRRKKPKKTAP
-689 KPVEPKN
+689 KPVAKN

-702 DNVVLKGTTTVG
+702 DNVVIKGTTTVG

-748 MPKAESLSRST
+748 TPKAESLSRAT
-759 TDEIRSRQ
+759 TDEIRTRQ
-767 LSFKPDI
+767 LNFKPDI

-795 IQFTAH
+795 IQFSAQ

-822 RTVDG
+822 HTVSG

>member
-1 MTKND
+1 
-6 RFLIKSV
+6 
-13 TSQQNQ
+13 
-19 NKFCFVLDLHY
+19 
-30 FCAMIYPSNFETK
+30 MIYPSNFESK
-43 IGFDT
+43 IGFDA

-58 SALGCANVP
+58 SALGAANVP

-74 RDEVLRWLEE
+74 RDEVIRWLEE

-114 TPGTFLSA
+114 TPGTFMSA

-130 LLTTVSQVVR
+130 LLVTVTQVVR
-140 FFSGDGDT
+140 FFDADGESG
-148 GSPYHR
+148 SLYPR
-154 LRELTSGMQSFPE
+154 LKNLTSGMQSFPE

-179 GNIKDTASPHLHELR
+179 GNIKDTASPRLQELR
-194 VSIARVTSSING
+194 TAIARVTSSING
-206 TLRRIIT
+206 TLRRIIA

-287 ILTEVTDQIRPHLD
+287 ILIEVTDQIRPHLD
-301 ELAGV
+301 ELAGI
-306 LETLGQLDFIRAK
+306 LDTLGQLDFIRAK
-319 ALFAQDVGAQMCH
+319 ALFALDVGAQMCH
-332 VDRKPVVEWYSAIHP
+332 VDRKPVIEWYNAIHP

-356 GKQVVPLNIS
+356 GKQVVPLNIA

-409 SHMGLFRDI
+409 SHMGLFHDI

-423 DQQSIEDDLSTY
+423 DQQSIENDLSTY

-497 HFADEAD
+497 HFADETN
-504 GVINGAML
+504 GVVNGAML

-522 QLSIGYPGSSFA
+522 QLSMGYPGSSFA

-544 QQVIDKA
+544 QQVIEKA
-551 GEIVGSDYIN
+551 SEIVGSDYIN

-612 QDARSEAKE
+612 HDARAEAQE
-621 ILRTSNAQIEHTI
+621 ILRGSNAQIERTI
-634 KAIRNEQAERERT
+634 KEIRELQAEKERT

-661 SAEEPVE
+661 NAEEPE
-668 PERLKE
+668 APSRLKE
-674 LTPKEKRRKQPKRTP
+674 LTPKDKQRRKQPKK
-689 KPVEPKN
+689 KPQQPIVKE

-748 MPKAESLSRST
+748 LPKTESLGRAT
-759 TDEIRSRQ
+759 TDEIRTRQ
-767 LSFKPDI
+767 LNFKPDI

-795 IQFTAH
+795 IQFSAQ

-822 RTVDG
+822 RTVSG

-845 VELE
+845 VDLE

>member
-1 MTKND
+1 MAKND
-6 RFLIKSV
+6 
-13 TSQQNQ
+13 
-19 NKFCFVLDLHY
+19 Y
-30 FCAMIYPSNFETK
+30 FCHMIYPSNFESK
-43 IGFDT
+43 IGFDA

-58 SALGCANVP
+58 SALGTANVP

-74 RDEVLRWLEE
+74 RDEVIRWLEE

-92 QTGKEFPLSYYFD
+92 LTGREFPLSYYFD

-130 LLTTVSQVVR
+130 LLVTVNQVVR
-140 FFSGDGDT
+140 FFAADGDGQ
-148 GSPYHR
+148 SPYPR
-154 LRELTSGMQSFPE
+154 LRQLTSGLQAFPE
-167 LSAAIGHVLDKA
+167 LSSAIGHVLDKA
-179 GNIKDTASPHLHELR
+179 GNIKDTASPHLQELR
-194 VSIARVTSSING
+194 TSIARVTSSING
-206 TLRRIIT
+206 TLRRIIS

-236 PVSAMNKRKLHGIVH
+236 PVSAMNKRKLRGIVH

-301 ELAGV
+301 ELAAV

-332 VDRKPVVEWYSAIHP
+332 VDRKPVIEWYTAKHP
-347 ALMLSLRTQ
+347 ALMLSLRSQ
-356 GKQVVPLNIS
+356 GKEVVPLNIA
-366 LNKQDRIL
+366 LNKQNRIL

-409 SHMGLFRDI
+409 SHMGIFRDI

-423 DQQSIEDDLSTY
+423 DQQSIENDLSTY

-477 EQLNEHQVMG
+477 EQLNNNQVMG
-487 VVTTHYQNLK
+487 IVTTHYQNLK
-497 HFADEAD
+497 HFADETD
-504 GVINGAML
+504 GVVNGAML

-522 QLSIGYPGSSFA
+522 QLSMGYPGSSFA

-551 GEIVGSDYIN
+551 SEIVGSDYIN

-582 VRAKEKRLDQMIADY
+582 VRAKEKRLDQMIEDY
-597 DERLDSIRAEHRQII
+597 DERLDNIRAEHRQII
-612 QDARSEAKE
+612 HDARHEAEE
-621 ILRTSNAQIEHTI
+621 ILRGSNAQIERTI
-634 KAIRNEQAERERT
+634 KEIREQQAEKERT

-661 SAEEPVE
+661 NAEEPIE
-668 PERLKE
+668 PDRLKE
-674 LTPKEKRRKQPKRTP
+674 LTPKDKPRRKQPKKKAP
-689 KPVEPKN
+689 QPVAKD

-702 DNVVLKGTTTVG
+702 DNVVLKGTKTVG

-729 NIKTRIEADKV
+729 NIKTRIESGQV
-740 ERTMRKEK
+740 ERTMRKEAL
-748 MPKAESLSRST
+748 PKAESLGRT
-759 TDEIRSRQ
+759 TSDEIRTRQ
-767 LSFKPDI
+767 LNFKPDI

-795 IQFTAH
+795 IQFSAQ

-822 RTVDG
+822 HTVGG
-827 VKSFRDEH
+827 VKSYRDEH

>member
-1 MTKND
+1 
-6 RFLIKSV
+6 
-13 TSQQNQ
+13 
-19 NKFCFVLDLHY
+19 
-30 FCAMIYPSNFETK
+30 MIYPSSFENK

-58 SALGCANVP
+58 SALGTANVP

-74 RDEVLRWLEE
+74 RDEVVRWLEE
-84 TNEFLSIV
+84 TNEFLSIL
-92 QTGKEFPLSYYFD
+92 QTGREFPLSYYFD
-105 LRVVLKEVS
+105 LRVVLKEVA

-130 LLTTVSQVVR
+130 LLGTVTQVVR
-140 FFSGDGDT
+140 FFAADDDGNT
-148 GSPYHR
+148 PYPR
-154 LRELTSGMQSFPE
+154 LRELTSGMQAFPE
-167 LSAAIGHVLDKA
+167 LSSAIGHVLDKA
-179 GNIKDTASPHLHELR
+179 GNIKDTASPRLHELR

-206 TLRRIIT
+206 TIRRIIA
-213 QGKQDGILDN
+213 QGKQDGILEN

-301 ELAGV
+301 ELSGV

-319 ALFAQDVGAQMCH
+319 ALFAKDVGAQLCH
-332 VDRKPVVEWYSAIHP
+332 VDRKPVVEWYTAIHP
-347 ALMLSLRTQ
+347 ALMLSLRNQ
-356 GKQVVPLNIS
+356 GKEVVPLNIN
-366 LNKQDRIL
+366 LNKKDRIL

-409 SHMGLFRDI
+409 SHMGLFHDI

-423 DQQSIEDDLSTY
+423 DQQSIENDLSTY

-497 HFADEAD
+497 HFAEEAD
-504 GVINGAML
+504 GVVNGAML

-544 QQVIDKA
+544 QQVIEKA
-551 GEIVGSDYIN
+551 SEIVGSDYIN

-582 VRAKEKRLDQMIADY
+582 VRAKEKRLDQLIADY
-597 DERLDSIRAEHRQII
+597 DERLDNIRAEHRQII
-612 QDARSEAKE
+612 HDARTEAQE
-621 ILRTSNAQIEHTI
+621 ILQGSNAQIERTI
-634 KAIRNEQAERERT
+634 KEIKAQQAEKERT

-661 SAEEPVE
+661 NAEEPVE
-668 PERLKE
+668 PDRLKE
-674 LTPKEKRRKQPKRTP
+674 LTPKQTPRRQQPKKKA
-689 KPVEPKN
+689 KPTLDKD

-702 DNVVLKGTTTVG
+702 DNVVIKGTTTVG

-729 NIKTRIEADKV
+729 NIKTRIEANQV
-740 ERTMRKEK
+740 ERTLRKEK
-748 MPKAESLSRST
+748 LPKAESLGRAT
-759 TDEIRSRQ
+759 TDAIRSRQ
-767 LSFKPDI
+767 LNFKPDI

-795 IQFTAH
+795 IQFSAQ

-822 RTVDG
+822 HTVNG
-827 VKSFRDEH
+827 VKSYRDEH

>member
-1 MTKND
+1 
-6 RFLIKSV
+6 
-13 TSQQNQ
+13 
-19 NKFCFVLDLHY
+19 
-30 FCAMIYPSNFETK
+30 MIYPSTFENK
-43 IGFDT
+43 IGFDAI
-48 VRRELERHCV
+48 RRELERHCV
-58 SALGCANVP
+58 STLGSANVP
-67 RLRFSTR
+67 RLCFSTH
-74 RDEVLRWLEE
+74 RDEVVRWLEQ
-84 TNEFLSIV
+84 TSEFLSIL

-105 LRVVLKEVS
+105 LRTVLKEVA

-130 LLTTVSQVVR
+130 LLVTVTQVAR
-140 FFSGDGDT
+140 FFAIDSDGNT
-148 GSPYHR
+148 PYPR
-154 LRELTSGMQSFPE
+154 LRELTSGLQAFPE
-167 LSAAIGHVLDKA
+167 VSSAISHVLDKA
-179 GNIKDTASPHLHELR
+179 GNVKDTASPHLQELR
-194 VSIARVTSSING
+194 TAIARVTSSING
-206 TLRRIIT
+206 TLRRIIA

-262 EPDAIV
+262 EPEAIV

-287 ILTEVTDQIRPHLD
+287 ILTEVTDLIRPHLD
-301 ELAGV
+301 ELAGA
-306 LETLGQLDFIRAK
+306 LDTLGQLDFIRAK
-319 ALFAQDVGAQMCH
+319 ALFAQDVEAQMCH
-332 VDRKPVVEWYSAIHP
+332 VDRKPVLEWYNAVHP
-347 ALMLSLRTQ
+347 ALLLSLRHQ
-356 GKQVVPLNIS
+356 GKKVVPLNIT
-366 LNKQDRIL
+366 LNSQNRIL

-384 SVCLKTVGVVQYMM
+384 SVCLKTVGIVQYMM
-398 QCGLLPTLRDN
+398 QCGLLPPLRDN
-409 SHMGLFRDI
+409 SHMGIFSDI

-423 DQQSIEDDLSTY
+423 DQQSIENDLSTY

-447 KGGKET
+447 KGGKQT

-477 EQLNEHQVMG
+477 EQLNNRQMMG

-497 HFADEAD
+497 HFADQTD

-522 QLSIGYPGSSFA
+522 QLSMGYPGSSFA

-544 QQVIDKA
+544 QEVIDKA
-551 GEIVGSDYIN
+551 SEIVGSDYIN

-582 VRAKEKRLDQMIADY
+582 IRAKEKRLDKMIDDY
-597 DERLDSIRAEHRQII
+597 DQRLDNIRAEHRQII
-612 QDARSEAKE
+612 HEARDEAEE
-621 ILRTSNAQIEHTI
+621 ILRSSNAQIERTI
-634 KAIRNEQAERERT
+634 KQIREQQAEKERT
-647 KELRRQLDEFKQRL
+647 KELRRQLDEFKRRL
-661 SAEEPVE
+661 SAEEPDD
-668 PERLKE
+668 PSRLKE
-674 LTPKEKRRKQPKRTP
+674 LTPKDKPRRKQAKKTVPRP
-689 KPVEPKN
+689 IPVKD

-748 MPKAESLSRST
+748 STKVESLGRAT
-759 TDEIRSRQ
+759 ADEIRTRQ
-767 LSFKPDI
+767 LNFKPDI

-795 IQFTAH
+795 IQFNAQ

-822 RTVDG
+822 HSVHG
-827 VKSFRDEH
+827 VKSYRDEH

>member
-1 MTKND
+1 MAKND
-6 RFLIKSV
+6 
-13 TSQQNQ
+13 
-19 NKFCFVLDLHY
+19 Y
-30 FCAMIYPSNFETK
+30 FCHMIYPSNFESK
-43 IGFDT
+43 IGFDA

-58 SALGCANVP
+58 SALGAANVP

-74 RDEVLRWLEE
+74 RDEVIRWLEE

-92 QTGKEFPLSYYFD
+92 LTGREFPLSYYFD

-130 LLTTVSQVVR
+130 LLVTVNQVVR
-140 FFSGDGDT
+140 FFAADGDGQ
-148 GSPYHR
+148 SPYPR
-154 LRELTSGMQSFPE
+154 LRQLTSGLQAFPE
-167 LSAAIGHVLDKA
+167 LSTAIGHVLDKA
-179 GNIKDTASPHLHELR
+179 GNIKDTASPHLQELR
-194 VSIARVTSSING
+194 TSIARVTSSING
-206 TLRRIIT
+206 TLRRIIS

-236 PVSAMNKRKLHGIVH
+236 PVSAMNKRKLRGIVH

-301 ELAGV
+301 ELAAV

-332 VDRKPVVEWYSAIHP
+332 VDRKPVIEWYTAKHP
-347 ALMLSLRTQ
+347 ALMLSLRSQ
-356 GKQVVPLNIS
+356 GKEVVPLNIA
-366 LNKQDRIL
+366 LNKQNRIL

-409 SHMGLFRDI
+409 SHMGIFRDI

-423 DQQSIEDDLSTY
+423 DQQSIENDLSTY

-477 EQLNEHQVMG
+477 EQLNNNQVMG
-487 VVTTHYQNLK
+487 IVTTHYQNLK
-497 HFADEAD
+497 HFADETD
-504 GVINGAML
+504 GVVNGAML

-522 QLSIGYPGSSFA
+522 QLSMGYPGSSFA

-551 GEIVGSDYIN
+551 SEIVGSDYIN

-582 VRAKEKRLDQMIADY
+582 VRAKEKRLDQMIEDY
-597 DERLDSIRAEHRQII
+597 DERLDNIRAEHRQII
-612 QDARSEAKE
+612 HDARHEAEE
-621 ILRTSNAQIEHTI
+621 ILRGSNAQIERTI
-634 KAIRNEQAERERT
+634 KEIREQQAEKERT

-661 SAEEPVE
+661 NAEEPIE

-674 LTPKEKRRKQPKRTP
+674 LTPKDKPRRKQPKKKAP
-689 KPVEPKN
+689 QPVAKD

-702 DNVVLKGTTTVG
+702 DNVVLKGTKTVG

-729 NIKTRIEADKV
+729 NIKTRIEAGQV
-740 ERTMRKEK
+740 ERTMRKEAL
-748 MPKAESLSRST
+748 PKAESLGRT
-759 TDEIRSRQ
+759 TSDEIRTRQ
-767 LSFKPDI
+767 LNFKPDI

-795 IQFTAH
+795 IQFSAQ

-822 RTVDG
+822 HTVGG
-827 VKSFRDEH
+827 VKSYRDEH

>member
-1 MTKND
+1 
-6 RFLIKSV
+6 
-13 TSQQNQ
+13 
-19 NKFCFVLDLHY
+19 
-30 FCAMIYPSNFETK
+30 MIYPDSFESK
-43 IGFDT
+43 IGFDA

-58 SALGCANVP
+58 SALGAANVP
-67 RLRFSTR
+67 RLRFSSR

-105 LRVVLKEVS
+105 LRVVLKEVA

-130 LLTTVSQVVR
+130 LLVTVGQVVR
-140 FFSGDGDT
+140 FFAAGDEGP
-148 GSPYHR
+148 SPYRR
-154 LRELTSGMQSFPE
+154 LRELTSGMQAFPE
-167 LSAAIGHVLDKA
+167 LSTAIGHVLDKA
-179 GNIKDTASPHLHELR
+179 GNIKDTASPHLQELR
-194 VSIARVTSSING
+194 TSIARVTSSING
-206 TLRRIIT
+206 TLRRIIA

-287 ILTEVTDQIRPHLD
+287 ILTQVTDLIRPHLND
-301 ELAGV
+301 LAGV
-306 LETLGQLDFIRAK
+306 LDTLGQLDFIRAK

-332 VDRKPVVEWYSAIHP
+332 VDRKPVVEWYTATHP
-347 ALMLSLRTQ
+347 ALMLSLRSQ
-356 GKQVVPLNIS
+356 GKEVVPLNIT
-366 LNKQDRIL
+366 LNKQNRIL

-398 QCGLLPTLRDN
+398 QCGLLPTVRDN
-409 SHMGLFRDI
+409 SHMGLFGDI

-423 DQQSIEDDLSTY
+423 DQQSIENDLSTY
-435 SSHLQNMKLFLS
+435 SSHLQNMKIFLS
-447 KGGKET
+447 RGGKDT

-497 HFADEAD
+497 HFADETD
-504 GVINGAML
+504 GVVNGAML

-522 QLSIGYPGSSFA
+522 QLSMGYPGSSFA

-551 GEIVGSDYIN
+551 SEIVGSDYIN

-575 WENKRQD
+575 WENKRHD

-597 DERLDSIRAEHRQII
+597 DERLDNIRAEHRQII
-612 QDARSEAKE
+612 HDARNEAEE
-621 ILRTSNAQIEHTI
+621 ILRTSNAQIERTI
-634 KAIRNEQAERERT
+634 KEIRNEQAERERT
-647 KELRRQLDEFKQRL
+647 KQLRQQLDEFKQRL
-661 SAEEPVE
+661 QAEEPDD
-668 PERLKE
+668 PSRLKQ
-674 LTPKEKRRKQPKRTP
+674 LMPKDMAHRKPPKK
-689 KPVEPKN
+689 KPAAKPAAAS

-702 DNVVLKGTTTVG
+702 DNVVIKGTTTVG

-759 TDEIRSRQ
+759 TDEIRARQ
-767 LSFKPDI
+767 LNFKPDI

-795 IQFTAH
+795 IQFSAQ

-822 RTVDG
+822 HTVNG
-827 VKSFRDEH
+827 VKSYRDEH

>member
-1 MTKND
+1 
-6 RFLIKSV
+6 
-13 TSQQNQ
+13 
-19 NKFCFVLDLHY
+19 
-30 FCAMIYPSNFETK
+30 MIYPSSFENK
-43 IGFDT
+43 IGFDA

-58 SALGCANVP
+58 STLGAANVP
-67 RLRFSTR
+67 RLRFSTQ
-74 RDEVLRWLEE
+74 RDEVVRWLEQ

-92 QTGKEFPLSYYFD
+92 QTGREFPLSYYFD
-105 LRVVLKEVS
+105 LRVVLKEVA

-130 LLTTVSQVVR
+130 LLVTVTQVVR
-140 FFSGDGDT
+140 FFATDGEGNT
-148 GSPYHR
+148 PYPR
-154 LRELTSGMQSFPE
+154 LRELTNGMQSFPE
-167 LSAAIGHVLDKA
+167 LSVAIGRVLDKA
-179 GNIKDTASPHLHELR
+179 GNIKDTASPILHELR

-206 TLRRIIT
+206 TLRRIIA

-236 PVSAMNKRKLHGIVH
+236 PVNAMNKRKLHGIVH

-262 EPDAIV
+262 EPEAIV

-287 ILTEVTDQIRPHLD
+287 ILTEVTDLIRPHLD

-306 LETLGQLDFIRAK
+306 LDTLGLLDFIRAK

-332 VDRKPVVEWYSAIHP
+332 VDRKPVLEWYSAVHP
-347 ALMLSLRTQ
+347 ALLLSLRTQ
-356 GKQVVPLNIS
+356 GKEVVPLNIA
-366 LNKQDRIL
+366 LNRQNRIL

-384 SVCLKTVGVVQYMM
+384 SVCLKTVGIVQYMM
-398 QCGLLPTLRDN
+398 QCGLLPPLRDN
-409 SHMGLFRDI
+409 SHMGIYRDI

-423 DQQSIEDDLSTY
+423 DQQSIENDLSTY

-477 EQLNEHQVMG
+477 EQLNDHQVMG

-497 HFADEAD
+497 HFAEEAE
-504 GVINGAML
+504 GVVNGAML

-522 QLSIGYPGSSFA
+522 QLSVGYPGSSFA

-551 GEIVGSDYIN
+551 SEIVGSDYIN

-582 VRAKEKRLDQMIADY
+582 IRAKEKRLDQMVADY
-597 DERLDSIRAEHRQII
+597 DERLENIRAEHRQII
-612 QDARSEAKE
+612 HEARDEAKE
-621 ILRTSNAQIEHTI
+621 ILRTSNAQIERTI
-634 KAIRNEQAERERT
+634 KEIREQQAEKERT
-647 KELRRQLDEFKQRL
+647 KELRRRLDEFKQRL
-661 SAEEPVE
+661 NAED
-668 PERLKE
+668 PEIPTRLKE
-674 LTPKEKRRKQPKRTP
+674 LTPKDKPHRKQPKKQTP
-689 KPVEPKN
+689 KPLPVKE

-748 MPKAESLSRST
+748 KNKVESLGRTT
-759 TDEIRSRQ
+759 TDEIRTRQ
-767 LSFKPDI
+767 LNFKPDI

-795 IQFTAH
+795 IQFSAQ

-822 RTVDG
+822 RTVNG
-827 VKSFRDEH
+827 VKSYRDEH